1 MLYFDAQDDGEACLA
16 ESDKKTIRENL
27 VPLMC
32 RAPPEVQRQVCLCVD
47 AIKNRKLKLNNR

>member
-1 MLYFDAQDDGEACLA
+1 MLRFDVQDDGEACLA

-32 RAPPEVQRQVCLCVD
+32 RAPPEVQRQVSFC
-47 AIKNRKLKLNNR
+47 AIKNRKSKPNID